1 MRENNRMFFHEDY
14 VLGNIINLITP
25 FLKNLFK
32 FLQSV
37 ARFFVF
43 DIYIYIYMA
52 LGHLMVIFVTSEK
65 LTTVDIR
72 TLGKHG
78 NSAPLQFGGSKVSL
92 KMATIFAQLLKMDQI
107 LNFASQLHPPTS
119 ASST

>member
-1 MRENNRMFFHEDY
+1 MIGKGEETMRENNRMFFHEDY

-52 LGHLMVIFVTSEK
+52 LGHLMVISVVSGKNHYYIALPQKRTPTQFQGSFFSSP
-65 LTTVDIR
+65 IR
-72 TLGKHG
+72 KP
-78 NSAPLQFGGSKVSL
+78 N
-92 KMATIFAQLLKMDQI
+92 
-107 LNFASQLHPPTS
+107 N
-119 ASST
+119 